1 MFRSSSVRWKL
12 PDRSHECA
20 HAATIVSYR
29 VSFRLMHSLP
39 MARAAWISRAVRRK
53 SLWIIFEG
61 IEPDDVTGRFYS
73 ADPAINRRCEIME
86 KWIAWLEHRCAEAIR
101 KDGLLTDSKPL
112 SEVNFQIA
120 LR

>member
-1 MFRSSSVRWKL
+1 
-12 PDRSHECA
+12 
-20 HAATIVSYR
+20 
-29 VSFRLMHSLP
+29 

>member
-1 MFRSSSVRWKL
+1 
-12 PDRSHECA
+12 
-20 HAATIVSYR
+20 
-29 VSFRLMHSLP
+29 

-86 KWIAWLEHRCAEAIR
+86 KWSH
-101 KDGLLTDSKPL
+101 GLSTGVPKQSAKTV
-112 SEVNFQIA
+112 S
-120 LR
+120 

>member
-12 PDRSHECA
+12 PGSSHECT

-39 MARAAWISRAVRRK
+39 MARAARISRAVGRK
-53 SLWIIFEG
+53 SFWIIFQG

-73 ADPAINRRCEIME
+73 ADPA
-86 KWIAWLEHRCAEAIR
+86 WLEHRRAEAIR
-101 KDGLLTDSKPL
+101 KDGLLTNSKPL
-112 SEVNFQIA
+112 SRYVDERWAQKAQADPYNSD
-120 LR
+120 R